1 MRRSRTTKPI
11 PISIKMTAGLLAGL
25 LFAILAVPL
34 GAAQP
39 ASETRTGHGFGVVY
53 DAAHEIT
60 FTGSVQE
67 VVTRRMPGRPAGMHL
82 MVVGPQGLVDAHV
95 GPFLSREI
103 KDALHTGT
111 PVQLVGAMASLRG
124 KNFLMVRELNVGG
137 TKVIVRSEHGFL
149 VRSQGVNPKTKDK
162 ETASV
167 VSNGGAR

>member
-1 MRRSRTTKPI
+1 MRRTRLTKPI
-11 PISIKMTAGLLAGL
+11 RMIAGLLAGL
-25 LFAILAVPL
+25 LFAILVVPL
-34 GAAQP
+34 GAQP
-39 ASETRTGHGFGVVY
+39 ASETRVGHGFSVVY

-60 FTGSVQE
+60 LTGTIHE
-67 VVTRRMPGRPAGMHL
+67 VVTRHMAGTPAGMHL
-82 MVVGPQGLVDAHV
+82 MVAGPQGLVDAHV